1 MKKKIRKN
9 FNVKSLENGFSLI
22 EILVVLMIIG
32 MLTAVVAIN
41 VLPSQDRARVD
52 KAKADIRIMEQA
64 LELYRLDMFSYPTKQ
79 EGLNALIEK
88 PSNNRFSDRYRQGG
102 YIRRLEL
109 DPWGNDYQYERPGK
123 NNSPFE
129 IISFGADGQK
139 GGEGLES
146 DISNLDWFEWKVLP

>member
-9 FNVKSLENGFSLI
+9 FNVKTLENGFSLI

-146 DISNLDWFEWKVLP
+146 DISNLD

>member
-32 MLTAVVAIN
+32 MLTTVVAIN

-79 EGLNALIEK
+79 EGLKALIEK

-146 DISNLDWFEWKVLP
+146 DISNLD

>member
-64 LELYRLDMFSYPTKQ
+64 LELYRLDMCSYPTKQ
-79 EGLNALIEK
+79 EGLKALIEK

-146 DISNLDWFEWKVLP
+146 DISNLD

>member
-1 MKKKIRKN
+1 MKKNIFKETN
-9 FNVKSLENGFSLI
+9 FKSLEKGFSLI

-64 LELYRLDMFSYPTKQ
+64 LELYRLDMFSYPTEQ
-79 EGLNALIEK
+79 EGLKALIEK
-88 PSNNRFSDRYRQGG
+88 PASNRFSDRYRQGG
-102 YIRRLEL
+102 YIKRLEV

-123 NNSPFE
+123 NNVFD
-129 IISFGADGQK
+129 IISLGADGQE
-139 GGEGLES
+139 GGDGLDS
-146 DISNLDWFEWKVLP
+146 DISIWD

>member
-79 EGLNALIEK
+79 EGLKALIEK
-88 PSNNRFSDRYRQGG
+88 PSNNRFSDRYRKGG

-146 DISNLDWFEWKVLP
+146 DISNLD

>member
-79 EGLNALIEK
+79 EGLKALIEN

-146 DISNLDWFEWKVLP
+146 DISNLD

>member
-79 EGLNALIEK
+79 EGLNALVEK

-146 DISNLDWFEWKVLP
+146 DISNLD

>member
-146 DISNLDWFEWKVLP
+146 DISNLD

>member
-1 MKKKIRKN
+1 MKKKKRKN

-64 LELYRLDMFSYPTKQ
+64 LELYRLDMFSYHTKQ
-79 EGLNALIEK
+79 EGLIALIEK
-88 PSNNRFSDRYRQGG
+88 PSNNR
-102 YIRRLEL
+102 I
-109 DPWGNDYQYERPGK
+109 
-123 NNSPFE
+123 
-129 IISFGADGQK
+129 
-139 GGEGLES
+139 
-146 DISNLDWFEWKVLP
+146 